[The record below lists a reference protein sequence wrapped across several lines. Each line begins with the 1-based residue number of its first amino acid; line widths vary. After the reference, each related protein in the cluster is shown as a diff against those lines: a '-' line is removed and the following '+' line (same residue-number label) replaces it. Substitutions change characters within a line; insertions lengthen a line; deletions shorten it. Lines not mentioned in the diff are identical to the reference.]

1 MPTAEE
7 VLRDAERTLKAS
19 RAVEHPHAG
28 KERIDAEQ
36 ILEHVLGREPD
47 LDETLDPAAA
57 RRFGRL
63 LARRAAGE
71 PPAYITGREE
81 FHGLWLDVGKGAF
94 IPRQS
99 SEWMADQA
107 IRRLR
112 ARSRP
117 VYVDLATGVGPVA
130 LAVASAL
137 PRARV
142 FGTDL
147 FARPVTLARRNAER
161 LRLRNARFVR
171 GDLFAPLPRALQGKV
186 DVITVHPPYIG
197 TRELRT
203 LPHGDPELRATRF
216 AHGQLAAGDGSSR
229 AWWPRHRD
237 ALVDRAPDMCRQ
249 RDNSGVGSVRVP
261 KKVAVRIYGLAGGMQ
276 AIRHFDSLEH
286 SLPVAIDGAPDR

>member
-1 MPTAEE
+1 MPTAKE

-47 LDETLDPAAA
+47 PDETLDPSAA

-142 FGTDL
+142 YGADL
-147 FARPVTLARRNAER
+147 FARPVVLARRNAER
-161 LRLRNARFVR
+161 LRLRNAHFVR
-171 GDLFAPLPRALQGKV
+171 GDLFAPLPRALRGTV

-203 LPHGDPELRATRF
+203 MPHEI
-216 AHGQLAAGDGSSR
+216 LAFEPRGSLTDGSPQGMSLLSR
-229 AWWPRHRD
+229 VVAEAPAWLRPGGWL
-237 ALVDRAPDMCRQ
+237 LVEV
-249 RDNSGVGSVRVP
+249 S
-261 KKVAVRIYGLAGGMQ
+261 
-276 AIRHFDSLEH
+276 
-286 SLPVAIDGAPDR
+286 PDRSKQVAGVIRRGGFRDVRSTKGPVPVSRVLTGRI